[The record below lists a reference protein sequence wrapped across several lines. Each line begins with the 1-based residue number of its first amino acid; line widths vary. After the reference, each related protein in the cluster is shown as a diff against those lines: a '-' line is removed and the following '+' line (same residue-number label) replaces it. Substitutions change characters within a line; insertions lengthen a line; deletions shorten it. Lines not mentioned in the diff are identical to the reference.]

1 MAENLVTY
9 CQSVFNSLILLAIS
23 TILIVPQIVE
33 FFFLRRAFNLV
44 VNLLRQ
50 VKTWVEI
57 AALGIVL
64 DPSLRAFAK

>member
-9 CQSVFNSLILLAIS
+9 CQSVFNSLILLVIS

-33 FFFLRRAFNLV
+33 FFFLRWAFNLV

-64 DPSLRAFAK
+64 DPSLRAFGK